1 MKLLLIF
8 LMLFNQS
15 GTCPRQDNSS
25 VRISVVSQK
34 KFRNRGHHP
43 ENNRK
48 VVFRLVNES
57 GRPVFIYGFKYDGGF
72 DPTGY
77 LMSLNNSWGEW
88 EYPNPNNRPNTW
100 NEFAPEFKD
109 KRILKPNESITFN
122 AELSELEVGTHF
134 RRTVYASYNENDEPC
149 EIRGDEFVLK

>member
-1 MKLLLIF
+1 MKLPLIF

-15 GTCPRQDNSS
+15 GPCLKQDNPS
-25 VRISVVSQK
+25 VGVSVVSQK

-57 GRPVFIYGFKYDGGF
+57 AKPVIIYGFKYDSGF

-77 LMSLNNSWGEW
+77 LMILNNSRGEW
-88 EYPNPNNRPNTW
+88 EYPNPSNRPNTW
-100 NEFAPEFKD
+100 SEFSPEFKD
-109 KRILKPNESITFN
+109 KRILKSGE
-122 AELSELEVGTHF
+122 
-134 RRTVYASYNENDEPC
+134 AS
-149 EIRGDEFVLK
+149 FVR